1 MSAATVPVP
10 LMSKLPEVGGALH
23 ARRVEPA
30 TQIGVVGQLQVGSAR
45 VGQGVQAGPTELRG
59 RFGRFS
65 VDTDGAWTYSLDR
78 SLPQVQA
85 LGAGECMIDDCT
97 VQDTAGRRHVI
108 AVTLLGSA
116 RGLPIRFI
124 GDECC
129 VSTEFDHADE
139 WAQTVPRG
147 LDRPQMSAS
156 HSGADPAPAVER
168 WRPDPGSPV
177 LSLVNR
183 LVEG

>member
-1 MSAATVPVP
+1 
-10 LMSKLPEVGGALH
+10 MSKLPEFGGPPH
-23 ARRVEPA
+23 ARRPEPA
-30 TQIGVVGQLQVGSAR
+30 AQIGVVGQLQVGSAR
-45 VGQGVQAGPTELRG
+45 VGQGGLACLVEPRG

-78 SLPQVQA
+78 TLPQVQA
-85 LGAGECMIDDCT
+85 LGPGECMIDDCT

-116 RGLPIRFI
+116 KGLPIRFI

-139 WAQTVPRG
+139 WAQALPKG
-147 LDRPQMSAS
+147 HDRLRAAAS
-156 HSGADPAPAVER
+156 RSGADLAPAVER
-168 WRPDPGSPV
+168 WRPDPGSPA
-177 LSLVNR
+177 LSLASRV
-183 LVEG
+183 VEG